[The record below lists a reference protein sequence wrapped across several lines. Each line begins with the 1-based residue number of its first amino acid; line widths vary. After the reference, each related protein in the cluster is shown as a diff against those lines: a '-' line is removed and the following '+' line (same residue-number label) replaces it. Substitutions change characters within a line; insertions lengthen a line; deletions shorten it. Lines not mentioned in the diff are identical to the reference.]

1 MKFEGEHLLPGQVGH
16 FFVLLAFVASLVSTI
31 AYAVSSVLQNNSK
44 ISNRIILY
52 CFLFG
57 STSFLRFL
65 NLSIFNNAFFYLW
78 FTLAVAALIISFL
91 LVIVKLLSNNQ
102 TNSESWKKLARGAF
116 FTQVISVLTIFGI
129 IFFICSNHYFEYL
142 YAYKHASKELEQKYL
157 LACIWEGQEGSFLLW
172 TIWHSVLGIILI
184 VKSKKWEAPVMT
196 VISFAQIFLT
206 LMLLGIYFFGVRLGS
221 SPFVLTRNELEGPI
235 FSNPN
240 YLSFIKD
247 GVGLNVLLRNYWMV
261 IHPPVLFFGFA
272 STIVPVAF
280 AYAGLQTKK
289 FGEWVKPALPWALA
303 SACVLGVGIMMGGKW
318 AYESLS
324 FGGYWAWD
332 PVENA
337 SLVPWLIL
345 IAGLHCM
352 AIYNATGNSLKASF
366 IFIILTNAFVLY
378 STFLTRTG
386 ILGDTSVHSFTE
398 AGVAMNILIGLFAVA
413 IPLPMFILFFK
424 NRKQMPAVYKEENIS
439 SREFWM
445 FIGSLIIF
453 LSALFI
459 ITLTSVPVLNKL
471 KDAIIS
477 IPIFERWISNIPKLD
492 KFFHEKIADPQD
504 REFMY
509 NKVMVLVAVII
520 GLLTAGSQYFKYKH
534 TDKIY
539 FIRKIVFPLCVAI
552 AITILLAV
560 FYPIEYIKQ
569 GAGFLA
575 AIYLAIFAATFSAL
589 ANATYIWS
597 VLKGNLKA
605 GGAAIAHTGFALMI
619 VGMLISSGNRKVIS
633 DNTKT
638 GLFMQFDKDP
648 KGRNSEDPLENLTLL
663 KMVPTRMAN
672 YVVTY
677 TGDSLAVK
685 EKNRSFYKLAVEKKD
700 ADGKVLENFELT
712 PDVYKMKDN
721 NLSSNPDIKHY
732 LFHDVF
738 TYISSLSDRS
748 SVADTAKYKMHEIK
762 SGDSIFYSKG
772 YMILNDVLKNPDNK
786 RFHFKPTDTA
796 LVADITVYSKDST
809 SYKAYPLLSINNFEV
824 NYSDDTVFAK
834 NLYIKLAGITQDGKF
849 KIAVK
854 ESDIP
859 ADFLTLKAYL
869 FPYINLV
876 WLGLIIMASGFIV
889 SIARRAKIKP
899 LFAAAALIAVVAG
912 LFYMFLL
919 AN

>member
-1 MKFEGEHLLPGQVGH
+1 MTFEGEHLLPGQIGH
-16 FFVLLAFVASLVSTI
+16 FFVLLAFVASLISTI
-31 AYAVSSVLQNNSK
+31 AYFKASRTEDPLQK
-44 ISNRIILY
+44 ISW
-52 CFLFG
+52 
-57 STSFLRFL
+57 LR
-65 NLSIFNNAFFYLW
+65 Y
-78 FTLAVAALIISFL
+78 
-91 LVIVKLLSNNQ
+91 
-102 TNSESWKKLARGAF
+102 ARGAF

-142 YAYKHASKELEQKYL
+142 YAYKHASKELESKYL

-172 TIWHSVLGIILI
+172 TIWHSILGTILI
-184 VKSKKWEAPVMT
+184 FKSKKWEAPIMT
-196 VISFAQIFLT
+196 VISFAQVFLA
-206 LMLLGIYFFGVRLGS
+206 LMLLGLYFFGVRLGS
-221 SPFVLTRNELEGPI
+221 NPFVLTRDELEGPI

-261 IHPPVLFFGFA
+261 IHPPILFLGFA

-280 AYAGLQTKK
+280 AYAGLRTKQ
-289 FGEWVKPALPWALA
+289 FGDWVKPALPWALA

-345 IAGLHCM
+345 LAGLHCL

-398 AGVAMNILIGLFAVA
+398 AGMAMNILIGLFALA
-413 IPLPMFILFFK
+413 IPIPMFILFFK
-424 NRKQMPAVYKEENIS
+424 NASKMPAVYKEENIS

-453 LSALFI
+453 LSAIFI
-459 ITLTSVPVLNKL
+459 IAVTSVPVYNK
-471 KDAIIS
+471 
-477 IPIFERWISNIPKLD
+477 IFGSN
-492 KFFHEKIADPQD
+492 IADPQD
-504 REFMY
+504 REFTY

-520 GLLTAGSQYFKYKH
+520 GLLTAASQYLKYKN
-534 TDKIY
+534 TDKKY
-539 FIRKIVFPLCVAI
+539 FLKKIAIPFSVAVI
-552 AITILLAV
+552 ITILMAV
-560 FYPIEYIKQ
+560 FYPIEFIKQ
-569 GAGFLA
+569 GPGFLG
-575 AIYLAIFAATFSAL
+575 AIYLAIFASIFSAF
-589 ANATYIWS
+589 ANASYLWS
-597 VLKGNLKA
+597 ILKGNLKA

-619 VGMLISSGNRKVIS
+619 VGMLISSGNKKVIS
-633 DNTKT
+633 DNRKT

-648 KGRNSEDPLENLTLL
+648 KGRSSEDPLENLTLL

-672 YVVTY
+672 YLVTY
-677 TGDSLAVK
+677 TGDSSAVK
-685 EKNRSFYKLAVEKKD
+685 EKNRSFYKLSVEKTD
-700 ADGKVLENFELT
+700 DDGKVSENFELT
-712 PDVYKMKDN
+712 PDVYRMKDN

-748 SVADTAKYKMHEIK
+748 SVVDTAKFNLHEIK
-762 SGDSIFYSKG
+762 MGDSIFYSKG
-772 YMILNDVLKNPDNK
+772 YMILNDVLKNPNNNK
-786 RFHFKPTDTA
+786 FHFKPTDTA
-796 LVADITVYSKDST
+796 LVADITVYSNDST
-809 SYKAYPLLSINNFEV
+809 SYKAYPALTINNFEV
-824 NYSDDTVFAK
+824 NYVDDTVFAK
-834 NLYIKLAGITQDGKF
+834 NLYLKLAGLNQDGKF

-859 ADFLTLKAYL
+859 ADFLTLKAYI

-876 WLGLIIMASGFIV
+876 WLGLIIMAAGFIV
-889 SIARRAKIKP
+889 TIARRAKLKP
-899 LFAAAALIAVVAG
+899 LYTAVALIAVTAG